1 MHRKNKFFLTGV
13 IFVNEAA
20 LFQTRD
26 HSFTLDAIRI
36 ANLVKVFDQESQLIA
51 QFGVST
57 F

>member
-20 LFQTRD
+20 FFQTRD